1 MESTLQA
8 RREEDLPEKEK
19 KHRKK
24 KHHRQHEGSEWS
36 MVDLVAEEVVT
47 EGQLGLLDF

>member
-19 KHRKK
+19 KH
-24 KHHRQHEGSEWS
+24 HHRQHEGAELS
-36 MVDLVAEEVVT
+36 MMDLVAEEMLT
-47 EGQLGLLDF
+47 EGQLGFLDF